1 MTIDW
6 SDFQKIDIRVGTIIA
21 INDFPRAR
29 KPAYQLTIDFGNQIG
44 VKKSSA
50 QITEHYKK
58 ELLIGSQIIAVV
70 NFEPK
75 NIVILLRP
83 DKQISNGL
91 KIG

>member
-1 MTIDW
+1 VPVN
-6 SDFQKIDIRVGTIIA
+6 RL
-21 INDFPRAR
+21 IN
-29 KPAYQLTIDFGNQIG
+29 LTIDFGNQIG

-75 NIVILLRP
+75 EYCRIYERM
-83 DKQISNGL
+83 SGNGY
-91 KIG
+91 I